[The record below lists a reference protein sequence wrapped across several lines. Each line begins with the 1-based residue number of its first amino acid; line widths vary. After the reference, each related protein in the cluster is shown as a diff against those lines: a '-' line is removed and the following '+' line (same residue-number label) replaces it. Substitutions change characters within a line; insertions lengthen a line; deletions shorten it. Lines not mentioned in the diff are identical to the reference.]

1 MIDILLATYNGEEYI
16 SQQLDSLLNQTYKDI
31 RILIHD
37 DCSKDNTVTI
47 VKEYSKKYSDK
58 IILIQDQIHCGSA
71 QKNFMHL
78 AKFSTAEYVMFCDQD
93 DFWLPEKV
101 EKTFNEMKRVE
112 AQSKKDIPI
121 LVFCDYKAV
130 DSNLQNLNFNESHN
144 QIAEYKLS
152 FSNLLVQNYVT
163 GCTMMIN
170 KVLCEMMGDYDSR
183 ILMHD
188 WWLALLASSCGQIS
202 HLSEPLILYR
212 QHGDNTVGAVD
223 VKSMKYRWNKFTD
236 KRTKNMQYLYLNQAK
251 LMSERYKEIMPQ
263 ESCSILLSFIHLYEL
278 PYKIQ
283 RIYRLIRGNYLKS
296 DFVRVIAQLIYV

>member
-16 SQQLDSLLNQTYKDI
+16 GQQLDSLLNQTYKDI

-37 DCSKDNTVTI
+37 DCSKDQTVSV
-47 VKEYSKKYSDK
+47 VKEYVKKYPNQ
-58 IILIQDQIHCGSA
+58 ITLLEDQVHCGSA
-71 QKNFMHL
+71 QKNFMHI
-78 AKFSTAEYVMFCDQD
+78 AKSSTADYVMFCDQD

-101 EKTFNEMKRVE
+101 EKTLNEMKRIE
-112 AQSKKDIPI
+112 AQSGKNIPI

-130 DSNLQNLNFNESHN
+130 DGNLQDLDFNEAHN
-144 QIAEYKLS
+144 QIAKYKLN

-170 KVLCEMMGDYDSR
+170 RVLCQMMGDYDSR

-188 WWLALLASSCGQIS
+188 WWLALLASSCGRIS
-202 HLSEPLILYR
+202 HFSEPLILYR

-223 VKSMKYRWNKFTD
+223 VKSFKYRWSKFTD

-251 LMSERYKEIMPQ
+251 AMYERYGDTMPKE
-263 ESCSILLSFIHLYEL
+263 SLSILSNFIHLYEC
-278 PYKIQ
+278 PHKVQ
-283 RIYRLIRGNYLKS
+283 RIYRLIHGHYLKS
-296 DFVRVIAQLIYV
+296 DTVRIIAQLLYV